1 MNARPLLERV
11 ALALENARLE
21 AILFGNAAAA
31 LHGAPITTIDFD
43 FLFRRTPLNLRK
55 LKQFAAQLGATVF
68 RPYYPVSSLFR
79 VVNDDIGLQVDF
91 LSVAH
96 GVRSFESLR
105 TRATRV
111 PFGDATLLVASLQ
124 DIIKSKR
131 AAGRERDRAVLPV
144 LERTLNASKKTS

>member
-11 ALALENARLE
+11 ALALESARLE

-43 FLFRRTPLNLRK
+43 FLFRRTPMNLRK
-55 LKQFAAQLGATVF
+55 LKQFATQLGATVF

-79 VVNDDIGLQVDF
+79 IVNDDIGLQVDF

-105 TRATRV
+105 SRATRV
-111 PFGDATLLVASLQ
+111 PFGDVTLLVASLQ